1 METQIKMRL
10 FGSNLF
16 TFCVFESSSDASIII
31 SGGKSSPK
39 LSLPKKTFFTRA
51 KVRRGWLSSQESLHI
66 SKESEGK
73 NQSTKFYSA
82 EPSKPKIKVQK
93 AAL

>member
-39 LSLPKKTFFTRA
+39 LSLPKKTFLREPKFDEVGYPLKNHFTFLKRA
-51 KVRRGWLSSQESLHI
+51 REKINLQSFTLRNLP
-66 SKESEGK
+66 
-73 NQSTKFYSA
+73 NQR
-82 EPSKPKIKVQK
+82 
-93 AAL
+93 